1 MNAQTTVRDWGKIT
15 LRRNPMLSE
24 AEALAA
30 TAKVGRVADQA
41 AIAWAL
47 AGGFAMSLYDSPRY
61 TKDIDIIAAQVLPV
75 NGEMVAGGLRQG
87 GERYSVQ
94 LAEGRTVPVDWI
106 VRSDDARPL
115 FDAALA
121 DATEINGLPVITPEW
136 LVILKLIAGRFKDQE
151 DGVWL
156 LRQPKLVDRRL
167 VKKHIARVAGRLAW
181 VAFSVNFFRWCDL
194 ADGKSREGDENESYR
209 PL

>member
-1 MNAQTTVRDWGKIT
+1 MNAQTIVRDWGKIT

-30 TAKVGRVADQA
+30 TETVGQVADQA
-41 AIAWAL
+41 AINWAL
-47 AGGFAMSLYDSPRY
+47 VGGFAMSLYDSPRY
-61 TKDIDIIAAQVLPV
+61 TKDIDIIAARALPV
-75 NGEMVAGGLRQG
+75 SREMVVGGLRQG
-87 GERYSVQ
+87 GERYAVQ
-94 LAEGRTVPVDWI
+94 LPEGRVVPVDWI
-106 VRSDDARPL
+106 VRADDARPL
-115 FDAALA
+115 FDTALA
-121 DATEINGLPVITPEW
+121 EATEVNGLPVITPEW

-156 LRQPKLVDRRL
+156 LRQAKLVNRRL
-167 VKKHIARVAGRLAW
+167 VKRHIVKAAGPLAW

-194 ADGKSREGDENESYR
+194 ADGRSREGDENESYR